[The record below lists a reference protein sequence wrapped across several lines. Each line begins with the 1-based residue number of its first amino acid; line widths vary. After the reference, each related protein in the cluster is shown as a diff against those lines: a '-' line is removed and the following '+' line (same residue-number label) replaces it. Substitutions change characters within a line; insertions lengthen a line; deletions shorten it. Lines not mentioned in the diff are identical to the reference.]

1 MLRSYKDG
9 QQQNFNFKPVAPF
22 SFYLSNSLEKSKLFS
37 HLPFL
42 SPSFVQARRV
52 MKEILCGESKKK
64 VLASIDTPSSTTKN
78 QNKKKIQL
86 RSIPFHPLS
95 FRCHFIHCLE
105 SWCPLSWYIVQ
116 SLFISIYFILNKINH
131 SFHAPSWTLQD
142 SVIVNSP
149 HNAPSWIGERFH
161 LLL

>member
-64 VLASIDTPSSTTKN
+64 SSPVLTRHHPQRQTKT
-78 QNKKKIQL
+78 KKRFNL
-86 RSIPFHPLS
+86 DPF
-95 FRCHFIHCLE
+95 HFIHCH
-105 SWCPLSWYIVQ
+105 SDVISSIVLNLDV
-116 SLFISIYFILNKINH
+116 LFH
-131 SFHAPSWTLQD
+131 GA
-142 SVIVNSP
+142 
-149 HNAPSWIGERFH
+149 
-161 LLL
+161 